1 MFLLKIHKIYKN
13 KNCPGC
19 GFYAF
24 GTRIYNL
31 KTKELNDYQLEHGA
45 KQMAAANNKIYI
57 LADWKIYIYD
67 IEKIELIKSMEVN
80 HMDNDFSY
88 LSGMFVLEK

>member
-1 MFLLKIHKIYKN
+1 
-13 KNCPGC
+13 
-19 GFYAF
+19 
-24 GTRIYNL
+24 
-31 KTKELNDYQLEHGA
+31 
-45 KQMAAANNKIYI
+45 MAAANNKIYI